1 MSVRLSARSRLALL
15 YTALV
20 LAAGALMTA
29 LTYVLV
35 RQNLTTR
42 WVLHRV
48 LPAPGTTAPGPEPP
62 RLQAPDIAEQ
72 VRGAALAELLSQ
84 AAVALA
90 VVTLLAAALGWVVA
104 GRILAPIR
112 AISATAQRL
121 SAEDLSERVP
131 VTSPADELA
140 ALAVTVNG
148 MLDRIQRGI
157 AERDRVLESQR
168 LFTANAAHELRT
180 PLTTVRTAI
189 DVTLDGDPN
198 TAELLTMAADVRD
211 AVENGQRTL
220 DGLLVLARS
229 QAGARAPSIMDLA
242 DTTIGVLD
250 GLAAEAS
257 RRGVAVH
264 TDLRPA
270 PVVGERVL
278 LESMVSNLLDNAIRY
293 NRAEGH
299 VVLAT
304 GASATHAFL
313 RISNSGPYIGAGE
326 AERLLQPFV
335 RGASTRVHG
344 AYADGGA
351 GLGLSIVRAV
361 VSTHGGELS
370 ATARPGGGLDVIVRI
385 AAAPRAARL
394 ALQTGPA
401 DQAS

>member
-1 MSVRLSARSRLALL
+1 VAVRLSARSRLALL

-20 LAAGALMTA
+20 VAAGVLMTA
-29 LTYVLV
+29 LTYVLM
-35 RQNLTTR
+35 RQNMTTR
-42 WVLHRV
+42 WIFHRV
-48 LPAPGTTAPGPEPP
+48 LSPSETAPPP
-62 RLQAPDIAEQ
+62 RPEIPDLAEQ
-72 VRGAALAELLSQ
+72 VRGAALAELLTQ
-84 AAVALA
+84 AAIALA
-90 VVTLLAAALGWVVA
+90 VVTLLAAVIGWVVA

-131 VTSPADELA
+131 VAPPADELA

-168 LFTANAAHELRT
+168 MFTANAAHELRT

-198 TAELLTMAADVRD
+198 TAELLTMATDVRD
-211 AVENGQRTL
+211 AVENGRRTL

-229 QAGARAPSIMDLA
+229 QAASGTPSTTDLA
-242 DTTIGVLD
+242 DTTMGVLG
-250 GLAAEAS
+250 GLAAEAARS
-257 RRGVAVH
+257 GIAVH

-270 PVVGERVL
+270 PVAGERVL
-278 LESMVSNLLDNAIRY
+278 LESMVSNLLDNAVRY

-299 VVLAT
+299 VAVAT

-313 RISNSGPYIGAGE
+313 RISNSGPFIGADE

-335 RGASTRVHG
+335 RGAPTRAQG

-361 VSTHGGELS
+361 VSAHGGELS
-370 ATARPGGGLDVIVRI
+370 ASARPGGGLDVIVRI
-385 AAAPRAARL
+385 AAGSSAAHL
-394 ALQTGPA
+394 ALQAGAT
-401 DQAS
+401 DQPS